1 LESPAAIF
9 PAVKKIE
16 KVFMKSFQNLLGAV
30 LCGAIIGLAASAS
43 AQDAEKGYATV
54 VRVEGRA
61 SYTLGD
67 GNWHPLVAGLRL
79 AAGSQIRTGEN
90 GVVDVVLGRQIDL
103 PQSQWLPEAKWR
115 PEHISLAPDAPVRGM
130 VTYKPAAEQNAVR
143 LTQNTTLAFDKLNL
157 TAAGT
162 DVVSDTELDLKA
174 GKIYA
179 SVKKFNALSQYTVKI
194 PKGIAGVRGTLFSLT
209 VDGAV
214 AVFESH
220 GGGLV
225 LSLTLPDGST
235 KVYLVTP
242 GELLDPVTGQP
253 TPIPPELSRTL
264 SDIFIALRTIY
275 VQVANFDFD
284 RTQVYVSPVHGNP
297 PPSPR

>member
-1 LESPAAIF
+1 
-9 PAVKKIE
+9 
-16 KVFMKSFQNLLGAV
+16 MKSFQNLLGAV
-30 LCGAIIGLAASAS
+30 LCGAIIGLAATAS

-79 AAGSQIRTGEN
+79 TAGSQIRTGEN

-157 TAAGT
+157 TATGP
-162 DVVSDTELDLKA
+162 DDVSDTELDLKA

-179 SVKKFNALSQYTVKI
+179 SVKKFNALSQYTVKLTN
-194 PKGIAGVRGTLFSLT
+194 GIAGVRGTLFSIT
-209 VDGAV
+209 ADGVV

-242 GELLDPVTGQP
+242 GELLDPATGQP
-253 TPIPPELSRTL
+253 SPIPPELSRTL

-275 VQVANFDFD
+275 IQVANFDFD
-284 RTQVYVSPVHGNP
+284 RTQCYVSPVHGNP
-297 PPSPR
+297 PPRPR